1 MKAYEK
7 FIENINKVTAALV
20 IALLAIL
27 VVIVLLA
34 VFYRYVLND
43 SITWSAEVARYM
55 CIWVGFL
62 SASLVLYER
71 GHIGL
76 EFFIQKASV
85 AHQHIVRCICDVAV
99 LVFLII
105 VLILGIQLSIFQLS
119 QYSPAL
125 MISMVWPYAS
135 VPVAAFLMSLQA
147 VLLIM
152 KDLKGTKE
160 A

>member
-1 MKAYEK
+1 MKTYEK
-7 FIENINKVTAALV
+7 IIDYLNKATGAVV
-20 IALLAIL
+20 IVMLAIL

-62 SASLVLYER
+62 SASLVLNER

-76 EFFIQKASV
+76 EFFIHKAPE
-85 AHQHIVRCICDVAV
+85 AYQNIVRCICDAAV
-99 LVFLII
+99 LVFLVII
-105 VLILGIQLSIFQLS
+105 VVLGVQLSIFQLS
-119 QYSPAL
+119 QHSPSL
-125 MISMVWPYAS
+125 RISMIWPYAS